1 VNPEIKQNPL
11 TYVHRLKR
19 RSVDDIDLVV
29 IHCTEL
35 PDLPMAR
42 LWGEKIHHPQTRTGN
57 SGHFYIDRDGH
68 TEQWVPLEHV
78 AHHVRGFNPRS
89 IGIELVN
96 TGRYP
101 NWFHSDHQQMTEL
114 YPDFQIEALSKLL
127 NQLEEQLS
135 GLGNITGH
143 SDLDT
148 DMLQSDDQPDTMI
161 RRKIDPGPLFPWSQ
175 LMAKISLKRLVAGD
189 L

>member
-1 VNPEIKQNPL
+1 VNPAITQNPL
-11 TYVHRLKR
+11 SYVHRLER
-19 RSVDDIDLVV
+19 RSIGDIDLVV

-42 LWGEKIHHPQTRTGN
+42 QWGEKIHHPQTRTGN
-57 SGHFYIDRDGH
+57 SGHFYIDRDGR

-101 NWFHSDHQQMTEL
+101 NWFHSDHQQMTEP
-114 YPDFQIEALSKLL
+114 YPGLQIDALSKLL

-135 GLGNITGH
+135 GLRNITGH
-143 SDLDT
+143 SDIDT
-148 DMLQSDDQPDTMI
+148 GMLHSDDQPDTMI
-161 RRKIDPGPLFPWSQ
+161 RRKVDPGPLFPWSQ
-175 LMAKISLKRLVAGD
+175 LMAKISLKRLLAEE